1 MPRTCT
7 ICSHPDRVAI
17 DKALVAGTPIPRIT
31 ALYRD
36 TSEDA
41 LLRHK
46 AAHLPAVLARAQHQ
60 QEAAHAAKLA
70 EQAAAREQQ
79 EQAHAIDIAK
89 QLRAINAVSL
99 SILDEARRSSNP
111 AIALKAI
118 DRVQRQI
125 ELQAKLLG
133 ELDDR
138 PQIDIVLTPEW
149 LTARATLLAALA
161 PYPDARVAVAERLL
175 SLEASPQTGAPN
187 GHRG

>member
-7 ICSHPDRVAI
+7 ICTHPERAAI
-17 DKALVAGTPIPRIT
+17 DKALIAGEPVRTIASRYVTISHM
-31 ALYRD
+31 AVQ
-36 TSEDA
+36 
-41 LLRHK
+41 RHK
-46 AAHLPAVLARAQHQ
+46 EEHLPATMLKAK
-60 QEAAHAAKLA
+60 ETEDIGHAIDVVKQLKAINGVAL
-70 EQAAAREQQ
+70 EIMAAARQRG
-79 EQAHAIDIAK
+79 DG
-89 QLRAINAVSL
+89 
-99 SILDEARRSSNP
+99 DT
-111 AIALKAI
+111 ALKAI

-161 PYPDARVAVAERLL
+161 PYPEARVAVAERLL
-175 SLEASPQTGAPN
+175 TLEASTGAPN